1 MDDTNLGVASIYIN
15 NLLLSRG
22 LLKNGTNV
30 DFAHPERGDGGTDG
44 TMAKVMG
51 LVNDLILRRDV
62 RPPFFLNYCSSAEK
76 RGAVVSRLE
85 EDADICGYSA
95 TRLSATP
102 SLQQSAP

>member
-22 LLKNGTNV
+22 LLKNGTNI
-30 DFAHPERGDGGTDG
+30 DFAHPGRGDGGTEG

-62 RPPFFLNYCSSAEK
+62 CAPLFSAGCAS
-76 RGAVVSRLE
+76 GA
-85 EDADICGYSA
+85 
-95 TRLSATP
+95 
-102 SLQQSAP
+102 

>member
-22 LLKNGTNV
+22 LLKNGTNI
-30 DFAHPERGDGGTDG
+30 DFAHPERGDGGTEG

-62 RPPFFLNYCSSAEK
+62 C
-76 RGAVVSRLE
+76 
-85 EDADICGYSA
+85 
-95 TRLSATP
+95 
-102 SLQQSAP
+102 APLFSQEAHRAHEMA

>member
-22 LLKNGTNV
+22 LLKNGTNIN
-30 DFAHPERGDGGTDG
+30 FAHPERCDGGTEG

-62 RPPFFLNYCSSAEK
+62 W
-76 RGAVVSRLE
+76 
-85 EDADICGYSA
+85 
-95 TRLSATP
+95 P
-102 SLQQSAP
+102 SLSILPAILLEVVWHIQFNKKKANIEM